1 MKVKELKD
9 GSIVWYKNT
18 VFGIKGLTLS
28 KTLDELEVEKI
39 EGKSFD
45 YNYKLKVR
53 ETKQGKEENNE

>member
-1 MKVKELKD
+1 MKIKELKD

-39 EGKSFD
+39 KGNPFD
-45 YNYKLKVR
+45 YELKVR
-53 ETKQGKEENNE
+53 ETKQGKEEDNG

>member
-39 EGKSFD
+39 KGNPFD
-45 YNYKLKVR
+45 YELKVR
-53 ETKQGKEENNE
+53 ETKQGKEEDNG